1 MLHAKR
7 NPRRETLRLSTE
19 RTASERSS
27 MRCPSPAG
35 EDSAASRAMPVSGAP
50 QGWGGNRER
59 IGKRSRVG
67 FRAAAIF
74 AICSPLGPAY
84 SGCLRLATTSWC
96 DVRGG
101 AAGRPWAAVKS
112 PDAKEDLGG
121 HREEA
126 KASSGWQRMRE

>member
-35 EDSAASRAMPVSGAP
+35 EDSDASRAMPVRGAP
-50 QGWGGNRER
+50 QAWGGNRES

-67 FRAAAIF
+67 FRAAVIF
-74 AICSPLGPAY
+74 AICSPLESAY
-84 SGCLRLATTSWC
+84 SGSFRLATTSWC
-96 DVRGG
+96 DVRDG
-101 AAGRPWAAVKS
+101 AAGRLWAAVKS
-112 PDAKEDLGG
+112 PDAKEDWAE
-121 HREEA
+121 HRGEA
-126 KASSGWQRMRE
+126 KGSTG